1 MAGMPN
7 SKLSG
12 MTGEDIIC
20 HTKNEKRYKEKLS
33 KSESFSLYFT

>member
-12 MTGEDIIC
+12 MTGGDIIC
-20 HTKNEKRYKEKLS
+20 HTKNEKRHK
-33 KSESFSLYFT
+33 KSSPKRRAFLLHFT